1 MGVTPR
7 ERRRSVARFLDEERM
22 EVRERELMSLSD
34 ASSHLGRCVLRPH
47 PVGRARIDGNLSSSS
62 LIQARERRWRDAQT
76 GSSSA
81 LTVRRRRRRRGLS
94 HVRGHNQKWM
104 GERRGEEGEQKCGP
118 HSSLGRWSCVSGRL
132 LPQSSCPPSISRG
145 ERFPTLQQN
154 IMYINLTVN
163 LACSFYSM

>member
-94 HVRGHNQKWM
+94 HTGSSSALTVRRRRRRRGLSHVRGHNQKWM

-132 LPQSSCPPSISRG
+132 LPQSSCPPSISRMYDA
-145 ERFPTLQQN
+145 QN
-154 IMYINLTVN
+154 T
-163 LACSFYSM
+163 